1 MPQELILIDK
11 QLVERELRR
20 VFDQATTRV
29 LVDVLD
35 RVAAQVHAAGVTRAD
50 FQSLREVVQELA
62 QAQARTEARLEELAQ
77 AQARTEARLE
87 RLEAIVEKLVQAQ
100 ARTEA
105 RLERLEAIVEE
116 LAQAQARTEARL
128 ERLEAIVEE
137 LAQAQAR
144 TEARLERLEATVGGV
159 KGQVLEL
166 TYRERVWSYFGRL
179 LRRLRLIPIGELE
192 DALETRLSREA
203 FEDLLRV
210 DLLLTGQPRHLPE
223 APPVWLAVEVSS
235 VVDQHD
241 VERALRRA
249 EALRQAGYPAVAGVA
264 GEQVT
269 PDARDMAEQRHVLLV
284 QDGYAMFWTEALAQV
299 LSV

>member
-11 QLVERELRR
+11 QMVERELRR

-87 RLEAIVEKLVQAQ
+87 
-100 ARTEA
+100 
-105 RLERLEAIVEE
+105 E

-128 ERLEAIVEE
+128 ERLEAIVAE

-144 TEARLERLEATVGGV
+144 TEARVERLEATMGSV

-166 TYRERVWSYFGRL
+166 TYQKRVWGYFGHL
-179 LRRLRLIPIGELE
+179 LRRLRLISIGELE

-269 PDARDMAEQRHVLLV
+269 PDARDMAEQYHVLLV
-284 QDGYAMFWTEALAQV
+284 QDGYAMFWADALDQALAG
-299 LSV
+299 